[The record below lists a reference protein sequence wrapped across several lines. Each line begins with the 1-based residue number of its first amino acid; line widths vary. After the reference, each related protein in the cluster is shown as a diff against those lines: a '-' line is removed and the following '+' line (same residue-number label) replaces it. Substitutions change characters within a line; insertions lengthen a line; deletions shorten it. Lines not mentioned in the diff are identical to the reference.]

1 MESLNLAYRILYTLT
16 LLGFAAGLTA
26 ALIRSVKG
34 PEICDRIL
42 AINMIGTLVTSS
54 IAVLGAALGEAWLY
68 DISMIYVLISFLAV
82 AILATVYIHKKKGED
97 DK

>member
-34 PEICDRIL
+34 PEICDRIE
-42 AINMIGTLVTSS
+42 ARVRE
-54 IAVLGAALGEAWLY
+54 EAWRLSPQRAQRPAAAPVTAPV
-68 DISMIYVLISFLAV
+68 DIV
-82 AILATVYIHKKKGED
+82 AED
-97 DK
+97 FDQG